1 MLRIDRLLREA
12 ECIDIYATGI
22 SYTLAQ
28 AAAFKFATLGV
39 ESSAY
44 ESINGHYLAARKHKK
59 TVAFVI
65 SFTGPT
71 ARWKPW
77 PNTCAPPPTTM
88 WWASWAPTIR

>member
-1 MLRIDRLLREA
+1 MLRIDRFLQDA
-12 ECIDIYATGI
+12 ECIDIYGTGI

-65 SFTGPT
+65 SFTG
-71 ARWKPW
+71 AIVRWKRW
-77 PNTCAPPPTTM
+77 QNICAQPRITM
-88 WWASWAPTIR
+88 